1 MELLTRATPG
11 FLFQA
16 LCSGA
21 LTEDSSK
28 IANKMDLKYSKA
40 MQQKWLL
47 GPKIST
53 TDPSRIYLMEKLTL
67 RSLSF
72 NLKLYV
78 SMNNNVI
85 DSIYIYVVNAYYIYK
100 YIYICIYNM
109 HIY

>member
-1 MELLTRATPG
+1 M
-11 FLFQA
+11 FQA

-28 IANKMDLKYSKA
+28 IANTMDLKYSKA

-53 TDPSRIYLMEKLTL
+53 TDPSRIYLTEKLTL

-78 SMNNNVI
+78 SMNNNVVDNI
-85 DSIYIYVVNAYYIYK
+85 YICCQCIYIYANSGYMGKVSVIRSK
-100 YIYICIYNM
+100 
-109 HIY
+109 